1 MKTKVIFL
9 YGLHKK
15 RSVLFLLLEEIK
27 AEIEDIMGKLKVL
40 LTNASGVVEHFEKDY
55 NKIKGYMLMPPISL
69 TTIAATALKK
79 VDGVEIEILDLEFEL
94 RKYFM
99 ENDKSSLS
107 PMDLLKN
114 KIIDKMDEFQPDLVG
129 ISVVFS
135 PAHNNALSIANI
147 VKEKNPTT
155 KVICGGNHATFAY
168 KRMLEKCLN

>member
-1 MKTKVIFL
+1 
-9 YGLHKK
+9 
-15 RSVLFLLLEEIK
+15 
-27 AEIEDIMGKLKVL
+27 MGKLKVL

-114 KIIDKMDEFQPDLVG
+114 KIIAEE
-129 ISVVFS
+129 
-135 PAHNNALSIANI
+135 H
-147 VKEKNPTT
+147 
-155 KVICGGNHATFAY
+155 
-168 KRMLEKCLN
+168 